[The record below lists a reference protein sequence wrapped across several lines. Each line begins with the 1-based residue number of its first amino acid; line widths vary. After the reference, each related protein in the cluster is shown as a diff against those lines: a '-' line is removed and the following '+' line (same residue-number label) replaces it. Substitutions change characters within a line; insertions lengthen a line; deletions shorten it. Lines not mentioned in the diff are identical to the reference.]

1 MQDRKEIRGV
11 IVQICGDEYQFA
23 SEGGDAAEVQQVAAY
38 VDQKMQEIAS
48 KHDGR
53 VPKAKLAVWAA
64 MEITADL
71 FRAMQERNMLTE
83 KAHENIERLTK
94 LVEERA
100 QMSSVFAARKS
111 SPLERQFLEQP
122 TVQQD

>member
-1 MQDRKEIRGV
+1 MNEKDVQGIM
-11 IVQICGDEYQFA
+11 VQIFGDEYPIA
-23 SEGGDAAEVQQVAAY
+23 TAEGSVSEVQRVAAH
-38 VDQKMQEIAS
+38 VDQKMQEVAETHGGHLS
-48 KHDGR
+48 TSR
-53 VPKAKLAVWAA
+53 VAVLAA
-64 MEITADL
+64 MEITVEL
-71 FRAMQERNMLTE
+71 FRAMQERNMVTE